1 MSPDPRMSRANM
13 QMSVIPV
20 VSASTVVSGA
30 APAAG
35 SSCILSSPSEKP
47 IPQKT
52 PATTTTPVASPIT
65 RADLGWPGYSTK
77 TRANARTPS
86 TVPCTMAR
94 INSVCRTRLRCLVIK
109 SRSLASA
116 RVSITPGWF
125 PALPPAPTIMVTNS
139 AITMCLW
146 NMSSNLPMMSA
157 EKDCSSSRNMSHGV
171 RIRICLHRG
180 TFRYSS
186 ISRALVWLSV
196 VTVDPESSS
205 SVQMP
210 ASQSSL
216 WACFSRNRRSR
227 FSPGP
232 ARLQPGGRRI
242 LDRGAFL
249 DQPATLG
256 RLAFWVCHVIGP
268 GPAERGQRWPEPYAA
283 RSQVPTR
290 FFA

>member
-1 MSPDPRMSRANM
+1 M
-13 QMSVIPV
+13 
-20 VSASTVVSGA
+20 
-30 APAAG
+30 
-35 SSCILSSPSEKP
+35 
-47 IPQKT
+47 PQKT

-94 INSVCRTRLRCLVIK
+94 INSVCRTRLKCLVIK
-109 SRSLASA
+109 SLSLASA

-227 FSPGP
+227 FSSCSC
-232 ARLQPGGRRI
+232 LTWSRRCSCSAC
-242 LDRGAFL
+242 GSCFTSGSA
-249 DQPATLG
+249 
-256 RLAFWVCHVIGP
+256 
-268 GPAERGQRWPEPYAA
+268 RGQPDSSPAA
-283 RSQVPTR
+283 DASLTGELSLINLLLSVGLP
-290 FFA
+290 FGSAM